1 MTYRN
6 DNLPIEAY
14 IRNIFHY
21 IQYSAEQDTV
31 AYGIT
36 SRQGRLL
43 EIIVDGL
50 SAGKEVNRKYLEE
63 TAFLKGS
70 SVTSLLNGLESKG
83 FIERN
88 ISSLDGRALT
98 ISVTPNISSCVLFES
113 VVRQTDCTE
122 KVCSLSHILSG
133 IWCLGVHGVSA
144 GYKSNHATGTNL
156 I

>member
-43 EIIVDGL
+43 EIIVGGL
-50 SAGKEVNRKYLEE
+50 SAGKEVNRKYLDE

-98 ISVTPNISSCVLFES
+98 ISVTPKGTQAIKQVKSLFVTQENRLLYGMTAQEIETFRILLQKACMNIEES
-113 VVRQTDCTE
+113 H
-122 KVCSLSHILSG
+122 KL
-133 IWCLGVHGVSA
+133 
-144 GYKSNHATGTNL
+144 
-156 I
+156 

>member
-1 MTYRN
+1 LTYRN

-98 ISVTPNISSCVLFES
+98 ISVTPKGTQAIKQVKSLFVTQENRLLYGMTAQEIETFRILLQKACMNIEES
-113 VVRQTDCTE
+113 H
-122 KVCSLSHILSG
+122 KL
-133 IWCLGVHGVSA
+133 
-144 GYKSNHATGTNL
+144 
-156 I
+156 